1 MLTRDVE
8 ELQPET
14 TNESEVIA
22 WWRELVGFP
31 PGAGGLLV
39 SGASIANLMGLAAAR
54 DARAGFDVRRLGLRG
69 GAGGRLMFYASTE
82 ACASVRGALELLGI
96 GYHCLR
102 SVPAGED
109 GRIDLTELRDRVTRD
124 RCRGDRPAVVIA
136 NAGTASTGGIDDL
149 SGLAALCRGEHLWL
163 HVDGAL
169 GVLAWMSPRLRP
181 LVAGLEEAD
190 SLAFD
195 LREWMLLPYG
205 AGCVLARRAED
216 LRAAFAVDESSGGSY
231 TLEAWKAM
239 MLQGVE
245 QHVRLLERS
254 VDQARNL
261 AARIDE
267 TPELERL
274 APASLNV
281 VCFRYRADLPEEK
294 LEGLNREILKRL
306 QGNGVAISGG
316 VTQGRFGL
324 RAVFTPQQSFEA
336 LVEEAVRVGRGA
348 SLQ

>member
-1 MLTRDVE
+1 MTA
-8 ELQPET
+8 LQLQT
-14 TNESEVIA
+14 TNESDVIA
-22 WWRELVGFP
+22 WWRELLGFP

-39 SGASIANLMGLAAAR
+39 SGASMANLTGLAAAR

-69 GAGGRLMFYASTE
+69 GGGGRLMFYASAD

-96 GYHCLR
+96 GHHCLR
-102 SVPAGED
+102 PVPAGED
-109 GRIDLTELRDRVTRD
+109 GRLDLAELRDCVTRD
-124 RCRGDRPAVVIA
+124 RCRGDRPAVVV
-136 NAGTASTGGIDDL
+136 GSGGIDDL
-149 SGLAALCRGEHLWL
+149 SGLAALCRTERLWL

-169 GVLAWMSPRLRP
+169 GVLAALSPRLRP

-216 LRAAFAVDESSGGSY
+216 LRAAFAAEDSSPGSH
-231 TLEAWKAM
+231 TLNSMTIEE
-239 MLQGVE
+239 VE
-245 QHVRLLERS
+245 RHVRLLERS
-254 VDQARNL
+254 VDQARDL

-281 VCFRYRADLPEEK
+281 VCFRYRAGLPEEK
-294 LEGLNREILKRL
+294 LGKLNREILKRL
-306 QGNGVAISGG
+306 QGNGVAIAGG
-316 VTQGRFGL
+316 VMRGRFGL
-324 RAVFTPQQSFEA
+324 RAVFTPRRSFEG
-336 LVEEAVRVGRGA
+336 LVEEVVRVGLTSTA
-348 SLQ
+348 SC